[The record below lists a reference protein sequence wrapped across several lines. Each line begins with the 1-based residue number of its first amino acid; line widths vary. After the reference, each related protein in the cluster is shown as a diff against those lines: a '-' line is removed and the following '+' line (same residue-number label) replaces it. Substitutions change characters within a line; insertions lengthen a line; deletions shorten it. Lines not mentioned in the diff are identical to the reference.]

1 MRMRPFSR
9 SLDFKNKLERNR
21 RFHGPMSISG
31 ERAVQHIKGRPGRV
45 SSAVES
51 DTRFSRSHEIR
62 SESAIPPTGV
72 ELSQFEQGFKAL
84 SESGGHPGGQFGSD
98 SETVASL
105 RQQALTSLQLAWR
118 DIRRM
123 ESLSDDPAESKVA
136 GRALA
141 FVDRA
146 FEELEGGKR

>member
-1 MRMRPFSR
+1 MKSSKQTTPR
-9 SLDFKNKLERNR
+9 KLNVFR
-21 RFHGPMSISG
+21 GL
-31 ERAVQHIKGRPGRV
+31 AVHLAILRIKKITRPGLEQLPPNTGET
-45 SSAVES
+45 A
-51 DTRFSRSHEIR
+51 H
-62 SESAIPPTGV
+62 SEN
-72 ELSQFEQGFKAL
+72 
-84 SESGGHPGGQFGSD
+84 GGHPGGQFGSD

-141 FVDRA
+141 FVNRA
-146 FEELEGGKR
+146 FEELEEGKR

>member
-1 MRMRPFSR
+1 MTGDCLKVCSVNVFTGFS
-9 SLDFKNKLERNR
+9 KYR
-21 RFHGPMSISG
+21 RRGSK
-31 ERAVQHIKGRPGRV
+31 Q
-45 SSAVES
+45 
-51 DTRFSRSHEIR
+51 
-62 SESAIPPTGV
+62 TG
-72 ELSQFEQGFKAL
+72 FEQGFRAL
-84 SESGGHPGGQFGSD
+84 SESGGPTSGPIRPDSD
-98 SETVASL
+98 SVASL

-123 ESLSDDPAESKVA
+123 ESLSDDPAECKVA